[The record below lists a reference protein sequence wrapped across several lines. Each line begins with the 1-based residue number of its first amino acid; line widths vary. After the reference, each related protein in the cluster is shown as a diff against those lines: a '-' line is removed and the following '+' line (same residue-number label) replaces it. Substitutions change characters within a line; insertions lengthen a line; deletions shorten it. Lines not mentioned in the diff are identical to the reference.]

1 MDRLTLKEWQLQ
13 LGIRLNNVKGF
24 RKPNNKIKTRLY
36 TKEQFRRGIQTSN
49 ITVMTEKG
57 MEFLENYTKGLD
69 KKFAARK

>member
-1 MDRLTLKEWQLQ
+1 M
-13 LGIRLNNVKGF
+13 
-24 RKPNNKIKTRLY
+24 

-69 KKFAARK
+69 KRFAAR